1 MDAGDVLPDGGSTR
15 APVHAVS
22 GRRRHHGHHP
32 ADDRLHDPADAL
44 CRVHEG
50 GRADARRPVR
60 LLLRGAAR
68 LRPGRPAPH
77 AARLLG
83 LLPGSRGLQLRL
95 QGHGEVGQRHV
106 RHARRGDRRQAA
118 HPLAGG
124 HQPRH
129 PDPFGQFVLRR
140 LVRPGD
146 VRQDRSAGQPGGPA
160 APVEPAHQPASA
172 EAGLRR
178 RTTAG

>member
-1 MDAGDVLPDGGSTR
+1 MDAGDVLPDGGSPR

-22 GRRRHHGHHP
+22 GRHRHHRHHP

-44 CRVHEG
+44 CRVHEE

-83 LLPGSRGLQLRL
+83 LLPGPRGLQLRL

-106 RHARRGDRRQAA
+106 RHAWRGDRRQAA
-118 HPLAGG
+118 HPFAGG
-124 HQPRH
+124 HQPGH
-129 PDPFGQFVLRR
+129 PDPVGAQLLRR
-140 LVRPGD
+140 LDRPGD
-146 VRQDRSAGQPGGPA
+146 VRQDRSAGQSGGP
-160 APVEPAHQPASA
+160 PPSVEPAHQPAPA
-172 EAGLRR
+172 EARLRST
-178 RTTAG
+178 TTAG